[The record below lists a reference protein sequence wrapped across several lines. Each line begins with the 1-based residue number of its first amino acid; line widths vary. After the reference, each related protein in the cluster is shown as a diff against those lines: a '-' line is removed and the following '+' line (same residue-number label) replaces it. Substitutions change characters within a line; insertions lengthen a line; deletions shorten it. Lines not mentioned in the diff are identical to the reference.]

1 MLMGPHLVTS
11 LRLGGQVVGARKVEC
26 QAVAGTWGLIVVFP
40 FYATATLD
48 GKVMQTTQ
56 KDTTMPDNPLNAQQ
70 IVKMQAEAERQVGA
84 YIERL
89 QLRKWALEQALSK
102 ASSPDKITELAQS
115 IYDFTVRPANIKIE
129 IGS

>member
-1 MLMGPHLVTS
+1 MGPYLVAS
-11 LRLGGQVVGARKVEC
+11 LRLGGPVVGAGQDEC
-26 QAVAGTWGLIVVFP
+26 QAVAGTWWLIVVFP

-48 GKVMQTTQ
+48 GKVMEPTQ

-89 QLRKWALEQALSK
+89 QLRKWALEQALTK

-115 IYDFTVRPANIKIE
+115 IYDFAVRPLKLDITQ
-129 IGS
+129 